1 MIGKLRDLT
10 INRDKTQN
18 ITVTVGADF
27 REMFDSLKD
36 KQIDIT
42 IKPHREKRS
51 LSANAFM
58 WVVVDRIAEALN
70 EDRVTVYREAIR
82 AIGGVSEPVCV
93 RNKAVKAL
101 REAWENRGLGWLTDT
116 IDSKI
121 DGCTTVILYYG
132 SSYYD
137 RAQMNRLIDHLIRD
151 AEDLGLVI
159 EKPEDLVYEQKH
171 NAG

>member
-18 ITVTVGADF
+18 VTVTVGADF
-27 REMFDSLKD
+27 REMFDCLKD

-51 LSANAFM
+51 LSANAFL

-70 EDRVTVYREAIR
+70 EDKATVYREAIR
-82 AIGGVSEPVCV
+82 SIGGVSEPVCV

-101 REAWENRGLGWLTDT
+101 REAWESKGLGWITDV

-132 SSYYD
+132 SSTYD
-137 RAQMNRLIDHLIRD
+137 RAQMARLIDHLLRD
-151 AEDLGLVI
+151 AQDLGLVI